1 MESSKWALCP
11 KCGSDQFSANPKGF
25 GVGKAIVGAA
35 VTGGVGLLAGFIG
48 SQKIYVTCLA
58 CGHQWILLT
67 EEQRQAKAQQEKAA
81 EELKEL
87 FGLED
92 APFSLLRVFGG
103 VLVGIILFFF
113 ILAVLGRC
121 Q

>member
-1 MESSKWALCP
+1 MESPKRALCP

-67 EEQRQAKAQQEKAA
+67 EEQRKQEKAA

-103 VLVGIILFFF
+103 VLVGIILFCF
-113 ILAVLGRC
+113 IVAVLGRC

>member
-1 MESSKWALCP
+1 MESPKRALCP

-48 SQKIYVTCLA
+48 SRKIYVTCLA

-67 EEQRQAKAQQEKAA
+67 EEQRKQEKAA

-113 ILAVLGRC
+113 IVAVLGRC